1 MNFMLEIKN
10 LIIIMKNKNILNNSL
25 NFEKFRIKRKSI
37 SSIDLRKFTLSEN
50 NLKFDDLIVIN

>member
-1 MNFMLEIKN
+1 MLEIKN

-25 NFEKFRIKRKSI
+25 NFEKFGIKRKSI

>member
-25 NFEKFRIKRKSI
+25 NFEKFGIKRKSI

>member
-1 MNFMLEIKN
+1 MLEIKN